1 MEENKMHF
9 RHQKGKN
16 ATQATNKIHVVYGE
30 SALAERT
37 IRKWFV
43 KFRIGNFDLNDQTR
57 VDSTPD

>member
-1 MEENKMHF
+1 MHF